1 MKKLTALWL
10 SLLLAFSTLTGCAGQ
25 ISIIGGEDGPTAIIT
40 SDSASAVSVTED
52 GQYDSKDEV
61 AAYLTEYGHLPSNY
75 ITKKQAQALGWQGG
89 SLEPYAPGCSIGG
102 DRFGNYEGTLRTA
115 AITSATST
123 PAEPT
128 SAARNG
134 WSTRTTAESTTPP
147 TITRVL
153 RKSQNS
159 FYNNSISGEMRMK
172 ELLLDAETLY
182 TREQLHD
189 VLTKVCG
196 FPADYGRNL
205 DALYDLLTA
214 YPAARLTLRHRRCW
228 SRISAITAN
237 WCSACWRT
245 RPPKIRRLR

>member
-10 SLLLAFSTLTGCAGQ
+10 SLLLAFGTLTGCAGQ
-25 ISIIGGEDGPTAIIT
+25 IGIIGGADGPTAIIT

-61 AAYLTEYGHLPSNY
+61 SAYLTEYGHLPSNY

-102 DRFGNYEGTLRTA
+102 DRFGNYEGTLPDG
-115 AITSATST
+115 SYH
-123 PAEPT
+123 ECDL
-128 SAARNG
+128 NG

-147 TITRVL
+147 TITEVL

-214 YPAARLTLRHRRCW
+214 YPAARLTLRHPEMLVVHLG
-228 SRISAITAN
+228 N
-237 WCSACWRT
+237 YGELV
-245 RPPKIRRLR
+245 LRVLADAAAENPAFTLNVQ

>member
-10 SLLLAFSTLTGCAGQ
+10 SLLLTFGTLTGCAGQ
-25 ISIIGGEDGPTAIIT
+25 IGIIGGEDGPTAIIT

-61 AAYLTEYGHLPSNY
+61 SAYLTEYGHLPSNY

-89 SLEPYAPGCSIGG
+89 SLAATGSATTRAPC
-102 DRFGNYEGTLRTA
+102 RTA
-115 AITSATST
+115 TITSVTST

-159 FYNNSISGEMRMK
+159 FYNNSISGE
-172 ELLLDAETLY
+172 
-182 TREQLHD
+182 
-189 VLTKVCG
+189 
-196 FPADYGRNL
+196 
-205 DALYDLLTA
+205 
-214 YPAARLTLRHRRCW
+214 
-228 SRISAITAN
+228 
-237 WCSACWRT
+237 
-245 RPPKIRRLR
+245 